1 MYRSRSM
8 NGTELFRLGR
18 RLMKL
23 GIAGI
28 PPSGFREL
36 PTSVRMV
43 LVDVY
48 EHPGSTIGQ
57 IVDRTGFPQSI
68 VSAAVARLRESGAL
82 ETTTDP
88 TDRRRTLVAPSTDAR
103 ARAARAEHEQPPID
117 DLLAA
122 ALVERHGPDGALHV
136 AEATAALEVLARL
149 LTPPPGVA
157 GPGDDPCAA
166 DPAARRGA
174 CAPPG
179 LLATSAAP
187 PRDLHVPEPS

>member
-57 IVDRTGFPQSI
+57 IVERTGFPQSI

-88 TDRRRTLVAPSTDAR
+88 ADRRRTLVAPSLEHQ
-103 ARAARAEHEQPPID
+103 ARAAQAEHEQPPVD

-122 ALVERHGPDGALHV
+122 ALVERLGPDGAVHLPEV
-136 AEATAALEVLARL
+136 TAALDLLARL
-149 LTPPPGVA
+149 LTPPIVPP
-157 GPGDDPCAA
+157 GPGACTAATGRPDPPTREEHRC
-166 DPAARRGA
+166 
-174 CAPPG
+174 
-179 LLATSAAP
+179 
-187 PRDLHVPEPS
+187 

>member
-48 EHPGSTIGQ
+48 EHPGGTIGQ
-57 IVDRTGFPQSI
+57 IVERTGFPQSI

-88 TDRRRTLVAPSTDAR
+88 ADRRRTLVAPTLEHQ

-122 ALVERHGPDGALHV
+122 ALVERLGPGGVEHL
-136 AEATAALEVLARL
+136 AEATAALEALARL
-149 LTPPPGVA
+149 LTPPTAMEAEQA
-157 GPGDDPCAA
+157 GPCA
-166 DPAARRGA
+166 DPAPGRPVP
-174 CAPPG
+174 CAPSEVR
-179 LLATSAAP
+179 ATSVGA
-187 PRDLHVPEPS
+187 PRDLHIPERS

>member
-1 MYRSRSM
+1 M
-8 NGTELFRLGR
+8 NGSELFRLGR

-57 IVDRTGFPQSI
+57 IVERTGFPQSI
-68 VSAAVARLRESGAL
+68 VSGAVARLRESGAL

-88 TDRRRTLVAPSTDAR
+88 ADRRRTLVAPSTDAR
-103 ARAARAEHEQPPID
+103 ARAARAEHEQPPVD
-117 DLLAA
+117 DLLEA
-122 ALVERHGPDGALHV
+122 ALVEQLGPDGARHL

-149 LTPPPGVA
+149 FTPPA
-157 GPGDDPCAA
+157 GAP
-166 DPAARRGA
+166 
-174 CAPPG
+174 APPCSPA

-187 PRDLHVPEPS
+187 ARDLHIPERS